1 MKCGDW
7 ELIQLKKEKRVV
19 ENNCLVDGIAVENN
33 CNICHSKLNWIL
45 KSWTLLKSACVLCVA
60 SKGGY
65 HENECWANK
74 YKGLCRAIKR

>member
-33 CNICHSKLNWIL
+33 CNICHSKLN
-45 KSWTLLKSACVLCVA
+45 
-60 SKGGY
+60 
-65 HENECWANK
+65 
-74 YKGLCRAIKR
+74 